1 MGFNNLSVFP
11 TIVAMEQKNELHFSL
26 NDRVG
31 DADVGPGRVP
41 LSLLGDFQKDVTD
54 FLRGSIRDIDPS
66 EAFVSVESGSLRL
79 VVSGLAAA
87 PSLWTDLGHLRLP
100 DALSLIDPKRAA
112 VMERWQ
118 ANARANPSRSYRIT
132 DHAQTISI
140 AVTVDTKFRKPEQVW
155 VTVEKYLHGKVM
167 NWGGRVKPNI
177 HLELGD
183 GSTLIVAASQDLLAG
198 EEQNRLYRNALLHI
212 SAEENLTTGAIRNP
226 VLLRFEAHQPIFV
239 EAEFQQMVKCGS
251 AAWSDISSPTDW
263 IEELRAGRA

>member
-1 MGFNNLSVFP
+1 
-11 TIVAMEQKNELHFSL
+11 MEPKDELHFSL

-31 DADVGPGRVP
+31 NADVGPGRVP
-41 LSLLGDFQKDVTD
+41 LSLLGEFQRDVTD

-87 PSLWTDLGHLRLP
+87 SSLWTDLGHLRSP

-118 ANARANPSRSYRIT
+118 ANARLNPSRSYRIT
-132 DHAQTISI
+132 DHAQTIAI
-140 AVTVDTKFRKPEQVW
+140 AVTVDTKFRKTEQVW

-167 NWGGRVKPNI
+167 NWGGKVKPNI

-212 SAEENLTTGAIRNP
+212 SAEENLMTGAIRNP
-226 VLLRFEAHQPIFV
+226 VLLGFEAHQPVFD
-239 EAEFQQMVKCGS
+239 ETEFQQMVKRGS

-263 IEELRAGRA
+263 VEELRAGRA